1 MIISNKMHKEY
12 RIKKIIRETPKSVS
26 LILDGKINYKP
37 GQFVMLWLPS
47 VDEKPFVVSY
57 LEKNQFG
64 ITIEEKGIF
73 TKRISNI
80 KTGTKV
86 GIRGPYGN
94 GFEIKNNSIIFRGS
108 SATEFSFRL
117 TGKRFDWREHPT
129 YAKDQ
134 EEKPNLIIK

>member
-57 LEKNQFG
+57 LEKNQ
-64 ITIEEKGIF
+64 
-73 TKRISNI
+73 
-80 KTGTKV
+80 
-86 GIRGPYGN
+86 
-94 GFEIKNNSIIFRGS
+94 GS
-108 SATEFSFRL
+108 YR
-117 TGKRFDWREHPT
+117 
-129 YAKDQ
+129 
-134 EEKPNLIIK
+134 N